1 MSANFDVPGE
11 GDLFAILHTTMGDI
25 TLRLFE
31 QQVPQTVNN
40 FVGLATG
47 QKEWV
52 DIVAGLIR
60 RALANGREG
69 ERLHA

>member
-1 MSANFDVPGE
+1 MSTNFDVPGE

-31 QQVPQTVNN
+31 QKVPQTVNN

-52 DIVAGLIR
+52 D
-60 RALANGREG
+60 NGG
-69 ERLHA
+69 DPQKN